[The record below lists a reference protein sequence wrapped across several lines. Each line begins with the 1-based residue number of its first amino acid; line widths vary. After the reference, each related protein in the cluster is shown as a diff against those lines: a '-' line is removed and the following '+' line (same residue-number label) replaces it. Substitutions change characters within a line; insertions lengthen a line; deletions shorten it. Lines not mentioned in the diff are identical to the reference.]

1 MELEPLGEGI
11 SVKRLKDKLKKR
23 FPNYN
28 FDIPA
33 EPDTRC
39 KVNGLCPKG
48 KLKYLDNE
56 GNVYCGFRFK
66 QVDEDNIYH
75 WWYATCNALLEKHKP
90 KNTQEEMPF

>member
-1 MELEPLGEGI
+1 MDLEPLGEGI

-28 FDIPA
+28 FDIPD

-39 KVNGLCPKG
+39 KVNG
-48 KLKYLDNE
+48 